1 MPDRPIIPGPIGDG
15 YNMMEVA
22 FHNGEA
28 HMKEK
33 AVSTLMEYQTS
44 AGSKCHGHIGE
55 IIRLVE
61 GL

>member
-1 MPDRPIIPGPIGDG
+1 MPNRPIIPGPHVDD
-15 YNMMEVA
+15 YNMMEIA

-33 AVSTLMEYQTS
+33 VISALMEYQTS

-55 IIRLVE
+55 II
-61 GL
+61 

>member
-1 MPDRPIIPGPIGDG
+1 MPHKPIVPGPSEGN
-15 YNMMEVA
+15 YNMMELA
-22 FHNGEA
+22 FRNGEA

-33 AVSTLMEYQTS
+33 VISALMEYQTS

-61 GL
+61 GF

>member
-1 MPDRPIIPGPIGDG
+1 MPHKPIIPGPSEGN
-15 YNMMEVA
+15 YNMMEIA

-28 HMKEK
+28 NMKEK
-33 AVSTLMEYQTS
+33 VISALMEYQTS